1 MEAAAPGSIPPKLDT
16 PNRSYCTHTYC
27 CTFHALSDVII
38 LLYFS
43 TFTSTSP
50 IDKHRCQC
58 NV

>member
-43 TFTSTSP
+43 TFTSTS
-50 IDKHRCQC
+50 DRKS
-58 NV
+58 VV